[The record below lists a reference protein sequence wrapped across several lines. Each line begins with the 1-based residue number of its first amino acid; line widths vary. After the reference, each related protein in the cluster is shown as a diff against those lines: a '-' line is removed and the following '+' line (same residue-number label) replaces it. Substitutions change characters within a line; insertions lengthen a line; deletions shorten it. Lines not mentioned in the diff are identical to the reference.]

1 VPIIDVHAH
10 VTPERFK
17 EAIRTD
23 GNWYGIG
30 PAAGE
35 IHHGGFAKG
44 LEERFADMDADGVEM
59 QLLSPTIGFYQ
70 YGNELDTTRT
80 VARECNDEVAE
91 MVAAHPDRFAGV
103 GTLPMQD
110 VGAAIAELQRIM
122 GEKGLKGAILD
133 DHVLGRTYD
142 EPEFRPFFRAADELG
157 AVLFFHQGGDT
168 CVVHRISR
176 YKLGNAIGNLA
187 DRTITFASLVMG
199 GVMDECTNFKPLL
212 GHAGGYT
219 AFGIARMDKTSGALK
234 PNRAEDGE
242 MRPPFG
248 RGDGEYNL
256 QRPPSEYLDRFYY
269 DCCTYDED
277 ALRFLINKVGSDRV
291 MLGTDYPAPM
301 FLEDPVEWINSL
313 DSLSDAEKQ
322 QILSGNATAMLGL

>member
-1 VPIIDVHAH
+1 MPIIDVHAH

-17 EAIRTD
+17 QAVAKD
-23 GNWYGIG
+23 GNWYGLE
-30 PAAGE
+30 AKVGE
-35 IHHGGFAKG
+35 IHHGGFANS
-44 LEERFADMDADGVEM
+44 LEERFAEMDRDGIEM
-59 QLLSPTIGFYQ
+59 QMLSPTIGFYQ
-70 YGNELDTTRT
+70 YGNDLDTTRT

-91 MVAAHPDRFAGV
+91 MVAAHPEKFSGV

-110 VGAAIAELQRIM
+110 TDAAVAELQRIM

-157 AVLFFHQGGDT
+157 AILFFHQGGDT
-168 CVVHRISR
+168 CVVRRISR

-199 GVMDECTNFKPLL
+199 GVMDECTNLKPLL

-219 AFGIARMDKTSGALK
+219 AFGVPRMDKTAGALH
-234 PNRAEDGE
+234 PNRADDGE

-248 RGDGEYNL
+248 RVEGEYNL
-256 QRPPSEYLDRFYY
+256 QTPPSAYLDKFYY

-277 ALRFLINKVGSDRV
+277 ALRFLINKVGIDRV
-291 MLGTDYPAPM
+291 LLGTDYPAPM
-301 FLEDPVEWINSL
+301 FLEDPVNWINSL
-313 DSLSDAEKQ
+313 DSLTDSEKQ
-322 QILSGNATAMLGL
+322 QILSDNATAMLGL